1 MFVDLVIV
9 EDLWGKVD
17 VWFHHWIDERR
28 SKINQNEVSAIIQ
41 FIGDKWGII
50 KLSSDNVVLEGLC

>member
-1 MFVDLVIV
+1 VLVDLVIV

-17 VWFHHWIDERR
+17 DWFHHWIDERSR
-28 SKINQNEVSAIIQ
+28 RINQNEVSAMIQ

-50 KLSSDNVVLEGLC
+50 KLSDD

>member
-28 SKINQNEVSAIIQ
+28 SKMIQNEVSAIIQ

-50 KLSSDNVVLEGLC
+50 KLSNDI